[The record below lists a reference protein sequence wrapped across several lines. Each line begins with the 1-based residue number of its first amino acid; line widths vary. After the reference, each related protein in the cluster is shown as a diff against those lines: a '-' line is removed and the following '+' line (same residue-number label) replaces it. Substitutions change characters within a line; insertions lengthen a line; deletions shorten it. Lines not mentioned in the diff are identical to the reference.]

1 LRYTSHVFDLPRQS
15 PRILLLVCIYHL
27 VDNPQPRSENL
38 PLDNLIQGDELL
50 FARQP
55 IFDDDKNFYAF
66 ELLYRDKD
74 PSHALIEDPDKATT
88 SLIGNY
94 CGNITQQTKKSGSKI
109 FINLTRNL
117 LLSDNFFPMEPN
129 NIVIEILEDILVDE
143 QLVKRIINLRTEG
156 YQFAL
161 DDYEFSSKF
170 DCLLPLM
177 DYIKVEL
184 LPFSEE
190 DLTKR
195 MAEFESL
202 QLSQLKKRPTLL
214 AEKVESQASYDLC
227 KRLGFDLFQGYF
239 LEKPMPIYGRKI

>member
-1 LRYTSHVFDLPRQS
+1 MH
-15 PRILLLVCIYHL
+15 
-27 VDNPQPRSENL
+27 NPNITAKKH
-38 PLDNLIQGDELL
+38 PLNELIQGDELL

-55 IFDDDKNFYAF
+55 IFDDDENFYAF

-74 PSHALIEDPDKATT
+74 PSHALFDDADKATS

-94 CGNITQQTKKSGSKI
+94 CGNRDQHADKREAKV
-109 FINLTRNL
+109 FINLTRNI
-117 LLSDNFFPMEPN
+117 LLSDNFFPMEAN
-129 NIVIEILEDILVDE
+129 NMVIEILEDILVDDE
-143 QLVKRIINLRTEG
+143 LVERIISLRTEG

-161 DDYEFSSKF
+161 DDYEFSDKF
-170 DCLLPLM
+170 DRLLPLM

-190 DLTKR
+190 NLTKR

-202 QLSQLKKRPTLL
+202 QLSQLKRRPALL

-239 LEKPMPIYGRKI
+239 LERPMPIYGRKI

>member
-1 LRYTSHVFDLPRQS
+1 MD
-15 PRILLLVCIYHL
+15 
-27 VDNPQPRSENL
+27 D
-38 PLDNLIQGDELL
+38 LIQGDELL

-55 IFDDDKNFYAF
+55 IFDDKNNFYAF

-74 PSHALIEDPDKATT
+74 PRHALFEDADKATS
-88 SLIGNY
+88 SLIDNY
-94 CGNITQQTKKSGSKI
+94 CGQITQQTEQAYSKV

-117 LLSDNFFPMEPN
+117 LLSDSFYPMEPN
-129 NIVIEILEDILVDE
+129 NIVIEILEDILVDD
-143 QLVKRIINLRTEG
+143 QLVERIISLRAEG

-161 DDYEFSSKF
+161 DDYEFCSKF

-190 DLTKR
+190 NLTQK

>member
-1 LRYTSHVFDLPRQS
+1 LENHYQIGGTVRSLT
-15 PRILLLVCIYHL
+15 IKK
-27 VDNPQPRSENL
+27 PQPRSEKL
-38 PLDNLIQGDELL
+38 LLDDLMQGDELL

-74 PSHALIEDPDKATT
+74 PRHALIKDADKATS
-88 SLIGNY
+88 SLIDNY
-94 CGNITQQTKKSGSKI
+94 CSSITQQAEKSCAKV

-117 LLSDNFFPMEPN
+117 LLSDSFYPMEPN

-143 QLVKRIINLRTEG
+143 QLVERIISLRTEG

-170 DCLLPLM
+170 DSLLPLM

-184 LPFSEE
+184 LPFSVEN
-190 DLTKR
+190 LTKR

-202 QLSQLKKRPTLL
+202 HLSQLKKRPTLL

>member
-1 LRYTSHVFDLPRQS
+1 MH
-15 PRILLLVCIYHL
+15 
-27 VDNPQPRSENL
+27 NPQYMSEKL
-38 PLDNLIQGDELL
+38 PLDELIHGDELL

-55 IFDDDKNFYAF
+55 IFDDEENFYAF

-74 PSHALIEDPDKATT
+74 PSHALFDDADKATS

-94 CGNITQQTKKSGSKI
+94 YKNINQQADKHDSKV

-129 NIVIEILEDILVDE
+129 NIVIEILEDTLVDD
-143 QLVKRIINLRTEG
+143 QLVERIISLRAEG
-156 YQFAL
+156 HQFAL
-161 DDYEFSSKF
+161 DDYEFSNKF
-170 DCLLPLM
+170 DRLLPLM

-190 DLTKR
+190 DLTRR

-202 QLSQLKKRPTLL
+202 QLSQLKKRPT
-214 AEKVESQASYDLC
+214 
-227 KRLGFDLFQGYF
+227 
-239 LEKPMPIYGRKI
+239 